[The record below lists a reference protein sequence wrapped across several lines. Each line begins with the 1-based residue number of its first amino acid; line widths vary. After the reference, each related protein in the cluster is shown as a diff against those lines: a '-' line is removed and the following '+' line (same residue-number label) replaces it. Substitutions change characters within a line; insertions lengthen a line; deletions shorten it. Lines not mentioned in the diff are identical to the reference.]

1 MKALLHFLAATLA
14 MTICLATTMALA
26 VDAYEWELTGSC
38 EGALLIHH
46 LRDCRP

>member
-1 MKALLHFLAATLA
+1 MKIIAMIVFSAAASMALV
-14 MTICLATTMALA
+14 ALA

-38 EGALLIHH
+38 QDALLIHH